1 MAEQQDYTKYEAGS
15 EALVEAI
22 VADNMGWATSIAKS
36 VARAWNMDWQLDGLD
51 GGAFEALLFC
61 ARRFDPARGVPFR
74 GYSRRRIHEASTEEA
89 RKSKAWQRGTGVDS
103 QVDQDAR
110 EISAKLLDLFPELR
124 EGYLP
129 STEDSEDIT
138 VSVRSSIRQ
147 LLAGASLIAAFNESS
162 SENPEVSVEYKRM
175 IEVLADLEPVH
186 QHIIW
191 AVYYKGVSMRG
202 LAEEWETDD
211 LSVIREHKEI
221 LSYLSLRVEQKKGLV
236 TGRLK
241 IRRGLRTVAQR
252 IKKKKD
258 IGPFSE
264 FVSAALAFYLLGSLL
279 VNYLLNVLLVA

>member
-1 MAEQQDYTKYEAGS
+1 M
-15 EALVEAI
+15 VNAI
-22 VADNMGWATSIAKS
+22 VQDHMGWATSIAKS

-61 ARRFDPARGVPFR
+61 AKRYEPARGVPFR
-74 GYSRRRIHEASTEEA
+74 GYARRRIHESCTEEA

-103 QVDQDAR
+103 QIDQDAR

-129 STEDSEDIT
+129 AAEESEDLT
-138 VSVRSSIRQ
+138 VSVRSSLRQ
-147 LLAGASLIAAFNESS
+147 LLAGASLIAAFQDSS
-162 SENPEVSVEYKRM
+162 TENPEVAVEYKRL
-175 IEVLADLEPVH
+175 IEILADLEPVH

-191 AVYYKGVSMRG
+191 SIYYKGLSLRG

-221 LSYLSLRVEQKKGLV
+221 LAYLCSRMEKHRGKII
-236 TGRLK
+236 GRMK

-252 IKKKKD
+252 IKKEKD
-258 IGPFSE
+258 AGPFSQ
-264 FVSAALAFYLLGSLL
+264 FFLAVALFCLALLSSIFRQTLF
-279 VNYLLNVLLVA
+279 